1 MTDKQRAG
9 RPSTLRLLIHQ
20 FRYQNQMF
28 WRYPTAAFF
37 TLAFPLMF
45 FFVFTTVFGND
56 VIPELGVTRAQ
67 FYAPAL
73 AVYGAVAAAY
83 NNLAVSTVA
92 RRGEGILKRVR
103 RTPIPPWIYIAGRL
117 ASTTWIAFLAIVL
130 MLGVGVA
137 FFGVRV
143 YPETLAAAAV
153 AFVVGVASFAGLGM
167 MVASRISDS
176 NTASVVTNFT
186 LLPLSFISGIFIPPY
201 EVVLDGLGRGRR

>member
-56 VIPELGVTRAQ
+56 VIPELGVTRAP

-83 NNLAVSTVA
+83 YNLAVSTVA

-103 RTPIPPWIYIAGRL
+103 GTPIPPWIYIAGRL

-130 MLGVGVA
+130 MLGVGGRILRRPGLSRDAGGCSGRLRCRRRVLRRTGDDGRFA
-137 FFGVRV
+137 HFRQQHGVSCDQ
-143 YPETLAAAAV
+143 LHASAAV
-153 AFVVGVASFAGLGM
+153 FHFRHLHS
-167 MVASRISDS
+167 
-176 NTASVVTNFT
+176 
-186 LLPLSFISGIFIPPY
+186 PL
-201 EVVLDGLGRGRR
+201 